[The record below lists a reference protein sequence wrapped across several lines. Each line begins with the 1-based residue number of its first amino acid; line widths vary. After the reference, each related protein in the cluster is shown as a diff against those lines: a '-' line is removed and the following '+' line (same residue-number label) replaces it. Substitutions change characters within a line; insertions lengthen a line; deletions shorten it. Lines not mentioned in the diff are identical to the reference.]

1 MRTAREIRKYLK
13 QQHWYKEY
21 VRDVAKVPDYLR
33 IRAVRGYLGINTTNS
48 AFFWCDAPQ
57 DIRAWSHRDDL
68 FVNWYNRGKKR
79 YENKKVS
86 SQPARSESG
95 SRTD

>member
-1 MRTAREIRKYLK
+1 MRTSKEIRWYLK

-21 VRDVAKVPDYLR
+21 VRETSKFPDYIR
-33 IRAVRGYLGINTTNS
+33 MRAVRGYFGIDTIS
-48 AFFWCDAPQ
+48 EAFFWSDTPQ
-57 DIRAWSHRDDL
+57 GQNTWFHRDVL

-79 YENKKVS
+79 HEGKKVS
-86 SQPARSESG
+86 GKPARPPIG